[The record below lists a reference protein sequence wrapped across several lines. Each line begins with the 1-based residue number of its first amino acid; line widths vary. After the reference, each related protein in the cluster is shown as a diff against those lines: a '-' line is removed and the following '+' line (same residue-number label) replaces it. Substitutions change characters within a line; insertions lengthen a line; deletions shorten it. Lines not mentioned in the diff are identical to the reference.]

1 MKRVQVLL
9 EPDCH
14 KILKCVCAHMG
25 ITMSEFYVKAGTA
38 FMSDSLKT
46 DKQLKQ
52 LIESI
57 PLTPGSRAYKQMHQ
71 FNLDAHSGL

>member
-1 MKRVQVLL
+1 MKRVQVQL

-25 ITMSEFYVKAGTA
+25 ITMSEFYIRAGCDLMSEA
-38 FMSDSLKT
+38 FKT

-57 PLTPGSRAYKQMHQ
+57 PLTPGSRAYKQIEQ
-71 FNLDAHSGL
+71 IQLDASP